1 MDCLH
6 LDPPPDLLARARA
19 GERAAWAELYALAA
33 PAMLRLLTRVTPQ
46 AAEDLLHDAFL
57 DVVRGLPAYA
67 GNAPFGAWVQRVT
80 AHRALQHLRSPWQ
93 RARAWLAPEPG
104 EGDADDEARWPS
116 PVPGARSGARISART
131 PAEALDLE
139 QALGR
144 LSPLSRAVVWLH
156 DVEGLTHAEIGA
168 ALGRTPS
175 FSKSQLSRA
184 HLQLRDWLRDY
195 AAAAGELA

>member
-6 LDPPPDLLARARA
+6 LDPPPGLLEHTRA
-19 GERAAWAELYALAA
+19 GDRAAWAELYALIA
-33 PAMLRLLTRVTPQ
+33 PAMLRLLTRVTPH

-67 GNAPFGAWVQRVT
+67 GEAPFGAWVQRVT

-104 EGDADDEARWPS
+104 EGDGADDAPWAS
-116 PVPGARSGARISART
+116 PAAGPRISART

-144 LSPLSRAVVWLH
+144 LAPLARAVVWLH

-195 AAAAGELA
+195 AAAGEPA

>member
-6 LDPPPDLLARARA
+6 LDPPPALLERTRA
-19 GERAAWAELYALAA
+19 GERAAWAELYALIA

-57 DVVRGLPAYA
+57 DVVRGLPGYA
-67 GNAPFGAWVQRVT
+67 GEAPFGAWVQRVT

-93 RARAWLAPEPG
+93 RARAWLAPEAG
-104 EGDADDEARWPS
+104 EGDADDGAQWVS
-116 PVPGARSGARISART
+116 PAAGARIGART

-195 AAAAGELA
+195 AAAGEPA